1 MVPGIPTAVTP
12 AGWHAGSMFDETAEL
27 YDLAYAH
34 KDYAAEAAWVVDAV
48 RSRAPRA
55 RTLLDVACGTGAH
68 LAHLRDEFACEGLDL
83 LDEFVQIATARSG
96 VPIHHGDMG
105 DFDLGRTF
113 DAVVC
118 LFSSIGYVDD
128 LDAAIGAMARHV
140 AGDGM
145 LVVEPWF
152 TPDEW
157 IPGHIHVLDHERDG
171 TRLIRMSH
179 SGVDGDVAVLSM
191 HYLIGDGQGVE
202 HRLEDH
208 RLKLFT
214 DAAYRAAFASA
225 GLDVELDRP
234 GPFGRGAYI
243 GSRTTST
250 GSLSNRSPR

>member
-1 MVPGIPTAVTP
+1 
-12 AGWHAGSMFDETAEL
+12 MFDVTAEH

-34 KDYAAEAAWVVDAV
+34 KDYAAEAAWVIDAV
-48 RSRAPRA
+48 RARAPHA
-55 RTLLDVACGTGAH
+55 RSLLDVACGPGGH
-68 LAHLRDEFACEGLDL
+68 LEHLRDTFACEGLDL
-83 LDEFVQIATARSG
+83 LDDFVRLAAARTG
-96 VPIHHGDMG
+96 VPVHHGNMT
-105 DFDLGRTF
+105 DFDLGRRF

-118 LFSSIGYVDD
+118 LFSSIGYADD
-128 LDAAIGAMARHV
+128 LDAAVACMARHV
-140 AGDGM
+140 ADDG
-145 LVVEPWF
+145 VVIVEPWF

-157 IPGHIHVLDHERDG
+157 IPGHIHVLDHEHDG

-191 HYLIGDGQGVE
+191 HYLIGDEHGVE

-208 RLKLFT
+208 RLTLFT

-225 GLDVELDRP
+225 GLEVELDRP

-243 GSRTTST
+243 GSRTTSA